1 MERLRESGF
10 GWSCGIHKVIR
21 TRETLPQDRDRA
33 RYRYRPTM
41 RRTVRDPADDDAGR
55 TTPSPSPSPTSPSP
69 SSSAAS
75 PVRLQDAQGREVE
88 GWAVRRDLVVA
99 RCAGLQTPVT
109 IIIGSRKAVSVAVYE
124 RTIEADDG
132 QAWTAAVLPE
142 GTLPLEGEL
151 FPPDFDRLA
160 RSVMPL
166 RTDLTVHRSE
176 APAQVTRSIWCLLF
190 PRARGC

>member
-1 MERLRESGF
+1 
-10 GWSCGIHKVIR
+10 
-21 TRETLPQDRDRA
+21 
-33 RYRYRPTM
+33 M
-41 RRTVRDPADDDAGR
+41 RRTVRDPADDGTGR
-55 TTPSPSPSPTSPSP
+55 TTPPPTPSCSSPST
-69 SSSAAS
+69 AS
-75 PVRLQDAQGREVE
+75 PVRLRDAQGREVG

-109 IIIGSRKAVSVAVYE
+109 VILGSRETVSVAVYE
-124 RTIEADDG
+124 RSVEADDG

-142 GTLPLEGEL
+142 GTLPLDGEL

-166 RTDLTVHRSE
+166 RTDHTVHRSE
-176 APAQVTRSIWCLLF
+176 APAQVTRSIWCFLF